1 MKANHLFRRVFT
13 GLLTL
18 VMVIPVLPGRASAA
32 SSAEILNRLNNLK
45 AENTAI
51 KAEIAEARAGYDAN
65 ATQIQDLVSRK
76 ENIDREIAL
85 LHTQMLNMEEQLVIM
100 GQLAADKQDELE
112 NAQQNLDDMNL
123 RFRERIRA
131 MEEGGRISYWE
142 VIFRSKSFSD
152 MLDRINIMDEIASAD
167 QRTIDKLNEAA
178 LEVEIARALMAAE
191 AAELDATRQELTEA
205 QSILRQRRTES
216 DAALRELA
224 QKQQEFAALLEES
237 EAKQAALMKEIAAA
251 QTDYNNAKYQEHLKN
266 LALTGKNPPSDA
278 KWITPVSGY
287 RISSAFGNRTA
298 PTAGASTYHQGVDM
312 ACPSGT
318 PIYATRAGTVTKAA
332 YQAGGAGYYVSLNH
346 GDGFGSVYMHMTHYV
361 VSAGQSVSAGQLLG
375 YVGSTGVSTGP
386 HLHFGISYA
395 GTYVNPLA
403 YID

>member
-18 VMVIPVLPGRASAA
+18 VMAIPVLPGRASAA
-32 SSAEILNRLNNLK
+32 LSAEILNRLNNLK
-45 AENTAI
+45 TENTAI
-51 KAEIAEARAGYDAN
+51 KAEIAEVSAGYDAN
-65 ATQIQDLVSRK
+65 ATQIRNLVSRK
-76 ENIDREIAL
+76 ESIDREIAL
-85 LHTQMLNMEEQLVIM
+85 LHTQILNMEEQLVIM

-142 VIFRSKSFSD
+142 VIFRSKSLSD
-152 MLDRINIMDEIASAD
+152 ILDRINIMDEIASAD

-178 LEVEIARALMAAE
+178 LEVEIARALMAEE

-216 DAALRELA
+216 DAALRELV

-237 EAKQAALMKEIAAA
+237 EAKQAALLKEIASA
-251 QTDYNNAKYQEHLKN
+251 QTDYNNAEYQEHLKN
-266 LALTGKNPPSDA
+266 LALTGENPPSDA
-278 KWITPVSGY
+278 KWITPVSDY
-287 RISSAFGNRTA
+287 RISSAFGNRTP
-298 PTAGASTYHQGVDM
+298 PTAGASTYHQGIDM

-318 PIYATRAGTVTKAA
+318 PIYATRAGTVTRAA
-332 YQAGGAGYYVSLNH
+332 YQADGAGYYVSLNH
-346 GDGFGSVYMHMTHYV
+346 GDGFGSVYMQMTYYV

-375 YVGSTGVSTGP
+375 YVGSTGISTGP